1 MGRCDILSKALK
13 FIIYAV
19 ATVFCLIAAY
29 IAAAAIGTVWR
40 TAPTETLNEQTTTAY
55 VLSNG
60 FHSDIVLPLKG
71 GTLPVGFP
79 ELQQDLDVSL
89 ANKDYLIVGWGS
101 QTAYTSLL
109 ELSDLTAG
117 IIAKALFFDR
127 SVLHIQPYSGSLQGP
142 GVYRLELDSAQ
153 FDQLWSFVGQTFVV
167 DSNAAPMLIPDV
179 THGYGDVFYRAEP
192 RFSLFYGCNAW
203 VGEALRSAGISF
215 GRWTPFAQSIEWN
228 MERLQQNSVAGPAI
242 DVDPASTE
250 MQATKNE

>member
-1 MGRCDILSKALK
+1 MKIS
-13 FIIYAV
+13 IYTV
-19 ATVFCLIAAY
+19 ATVFCLAGAY
-29 IAAAAIGTVWR
+29 LVAAAIGTVWR
-40 TAPTETLNEQTTTAY
+40 TPPTETLTAQTTTAY

-60 FHSDIVLPLKG
+60 FHSDIVLPIEG
-71 GTLPVGFP
+71 GKLPAGFP
-79 ELQQDLDVSL
+79 ELQQDLDVL
-89 ANKDYLIVGWGS
+89 LENTDYLIIGWGS

-142 GVYRLELDSAQ
+142 GVYRLELESAQ
-153 FDQLWSFVGQTFVV
+153 LDQLWSFVAQTFLV
-167 DSNAAPMLIPDV
+167 DSNAAPTLIPDV

-203 VGEALRSAGISF
+203 VGEALRSAGLSF

-228 MERLQQNSVAGPAI
+228 MKRLQDHSRVG
-242 DVDPASTE
+242 ASE
-250 MQATKNE
+250 

>member
-1 MGRCDILSKALK
+1 M
-13 FIIYAV
+13 
-19 ATVFCLIAAY
+19 ATVFFLAAAY
-29 IAAAAIGTVWR
+29 FAAAAIGTVWR
-40 TAPTETLNEQTTTAY
+40 TAPPETLQPTTTTAY

-60 FHSDIVLPLKG
+60 FHSDIVLPIEG
-71 GTLPVGFP
+71 GRLPAGFP

-89 ANKDYLIVGWGS
+89 KNTDYLIIGWGS

-153 FDQLWSFVGQTFVV
+153 LDQLWSFVAQTFVV
-167 DSNAAPMLIPDV
+167 DGNAAPTLIPDV

-203 VGEALRSAGISF
+203 VGEALRSAGLSF

-228 MERLQQNSVAGPAI
+228 MKRLQQQAHGG
-242 DVDPASTE
+242 ASE
-250 MQATKNE
+250 